1 MGQLPATP
9 PPPPPPRRDGVLASR
24 QVLDPQAPSAP
35 ANLQLRELARLRVL
49 VEASKLI
56 NSSIEPSVLFSS
68 IVSIAREQLGVE
80 RGTLFFVD
88 DAKGEIWARIPM
100 EGEIDEIRL
109 PIGRGIAGTV
119 AATGE
124 TVIVHD
130 APSDPR
136 FDGSIDRRSGFQTRS
151 ILCVPIR
158 NRNGRIVGVLQLLNK
173 KQGEFGEADLDF
185 LSLVSEHAAIGME
198 NATLHLSLLEKDR
211 MTRELAL
218 GQDIQRRLLPEPPSG
233 ISGTEIA
240 ATSLACYEVGGDTY
254 DFIGLPSGDLGL
266 AIADVSG
273 KGVAA
278 ALVMSSLQAAL
289 RVAAPLDENLARLAA
304 RLDRLVPYLAG
315 GRKYVTFFFG
325 CYSPET
331 GRLRYVNAGHNP
343 PLVVAGGAVTTLAS
357 TGVPIGLV
365 PAPSWKEAEVVVPEG
380 ATLVLY
386 TDGLTEA
393 TNPEDEEFGNERFQA
408 LAASVAGRP
417 PAEVIAALLEGVTEF
432 EAGSKPSDDKT
443 LVVLRRR

>member
-1 MGQLPATP
+1 M
-9 PPPPPPRRDGVLASR
+9 LASR
-24 QVLDPQAPSAP
+24 PVPDPQASPAP
-35 ANLQLRELARLRVL
+35 ANPQLRELERLRVL

-56 NSSIEPSVLFSS
+56 NSSIEPEELFST
-68 IVSIAREQLGVE
+68 IVSMAREQLGVE

-88 DAKGEIWARIPM
+88 EAKGEIWARIPA
-100 EGEIDEIRL
+100 EGEISEIRL
-109 PIGRGIAGTV
+109 PLGRGIAGTV

-136 FDGSIDRRSGFQTRS
+136 FDPSVDRRSGFRTRS

-158 NRNGRIVGVLQLLNK
+158 NRKGRIVGVLQLLNK
-173 KQGEFGEADLDF
+173 KEGTFGEADLEF
-185 LSLVSEHAAIGME
+185 LALVSEHVAIGME

-211 MTRELAL
+211 MQRELAF
-218 GQDIQRRLLPEPPSG
+218 GKEIQKRLLPEPPQG
-233 ISGTEIA
+233 IAGTEIA
-240 ATSLACYEVGGDTY
+240 ATSVACFEVGGDSY
-254 DFIGLPSGDLGL
+254 DFIELASGDLAV

-289 RVAAPLDENLARLAA
+289 RVAAPLDESPVRLAA
-304 RLDRLVPYLAG
+304 RLDKLVRELAG
-315 GRKYVTFFFG
+315 GRKYVTLFFG
-325 CYSPET
+325 YYEPET

-343 PLVVAGGAVTTLAS
+343 PLVLHEGGVTTLAS

-365 PAPSWKEAEVVVPEG
+365 PSPAWREAEVVLERG
-380 ATLVLY
+380 ASLVLF
-386 TDGLTEA
+386 TDGMTEA
-393 TNPEDEEFGNERFQA
+393 SSPDDEEFGNERFQA
-408 LAASVAGRP
+408 LASSLAGRP
-417 PAEVIAALLEGVTEF
+417 PAGVIEALLEGVTAF
-432 EAGSKPSDDKT
+432 EGGTRPSDDKT

>member
-1 MGQLPATP
+1 M
-9 PPPPPPRRDGVLASR
+9 LASR
-24 QVLDPQAPSAP
+24 PVPDPQASPDTATADS
-35 ANLQLRELARLRVL
+35 RELARLRVL

-56 NSSIEPSVLFSS
+56 NSSIEPEELFST
-68 IVSIAREQLGVE
+68 IVSMAREQLGVE

-88 DAKGEIWARIPM
+88 EAKGEIWARIPA
-100 EGEIDEIRL
+100 EGEISEIRL
-109 PIGRGIAGTV
+109 PLGRGIAGTV

-136 FDGSIDRRSGFQTRS
+136 FDPSVDRRSGFRTRS

-158 NRNGRIVGVLQLLNK
+158 NRKGRIVGVLQLLNK
-173 KQGEFGEADLDF
+173 KEGTFGEADLEF
-185 LSLVSEHAAIGME
+185 LALVSEHVAIGME

-211 MTRELAL
+211 MQRELAF
-218 GQDIQRRLLPEPPSG
+218 GKEIQKRLLPEPPQG
-233 ISGTEIA
+233 IAGTEIA
-240 ATSLACYEVGGDTY
+240 ATSVACFEVGGDSY
-254 DFIGLPSGDLGL
+254 DFIELASGDLAL

-289 RVAAPLDENLARLAA
+289 RVAAPLDGSPVRLAA
-304 RLDRLVPYLAG
+304 RLDKLVRELAG
-315 GRKYVTFFFG
+315 GRKYVTLFFG
-325 CYSPET
+325 YYEPET

-343 PLVVAGGAVTTLAS
+343 PLVLHEGGVTTLAS

-365 PAPSWKEAEVVVPEG
+365 PSPAWREAEVVLERG
-380 ATLVLY
+380 ASLVLF
-386 TDGLTEA
+386 TDGMTEA
-393 TNPEDEEFGNERFQA
+393 SSPDDEEFGNERFQA
-408 LAASVAGRP
+408 LASSLAGRP
-417 PAEVIAALLEGVTEF
+417 PAGVIEALLEGVTAF
-432 EAGSKPSDDKT
+432 EGGTRPSDDKT

>member
-1 MGQLPATP
+1 M
-9 PPPPPPRRDGVLASR
+9 LASR
-24 QVLDPQAPSAP
+24 PVPDPQASPDTATADS
-35 ANLQLRELARLRVL
+35 RELARLRVL

-56 NSSIEPSVLFSS
+56 NSSIEPEELFST
-68 IVSIAREQLGVE
+68 IVSMARDQLGVE

-88 DAKGEIWARIPM
+88 EAKGEIWARIPA
-100 EGEIDEIRL
+100 EGEISEIRL
-109 PIGRGIAGTV
+109 PLGRGIAGTV

-136 FDGSIDRRSGFQTRS
+136 FDPSVDRRSGFRTRS

-158 NRNGRIVGVLQLLNK
+158 NRKGRIVGVLQLLNK
-173 KQGEFGEADLDF
+173 KEGTFGEADLEF
-185 LSLVSEHAAIGME
+185 LALVSEHVAIGME

-211 MTRELAL
+211 MQRELAF
-218 GQDIQRRLLPEPPSG
+218 GKEIQKRLLPEPPQG
-233 ISGTEIA
+233 IAGTEIA
-240 ATSLACYEVGGDTY
+240 ATSVACFEVGGDSY
-254 DFIGLPSGDLGL
+254 DFIELASGDLAV

-289 RVAAPLDENLARLAA
+289 RVAAPLDGSPVRLAA
-304 RLDRLVPYLAG
+304 RLDKLVRELAG
-315 GRKYVTFFFG
+315 GRKYVTLFFG
-325 CYSPET
+325 YYEPET

-343 PLVVAGGAVTTLAS
+343 PLVLHEGGVTTLAS

-365 PAPSWKEAEVVVPEG
+365 PSPAWREAEVVLERG
-380 ATLVLY
+380 ASLVLF
-386 TDGLTEA
+386 TDGMTEA
-393 TNPEDEEFGNERFQA
+393 SSPDDEEFGNERFQA
-408 LAASVAGRP
+408 LASSLAGRP
-417 PAEVIAALLEGVTEF
+417 PAGVIEALLEGVTAF
-432 EAGSKPSDDKT
+432 EGGTRPSDDKT

>member
-1 MGQLPATP
+1 M
-9 PPPPPPRRDGVLASR
+9 LASR
-24 QVLDPQAPSAP
+24 PVPDPQASPDTATADS
-35 ANLQLRELARLRVL
+35 RELARLRVL

-56 NSSIEPSVLFSS
+56 NSSIEPEELFST
-68 IVSIAREQLGVE
+68 IVSMAREQLGVE

-88 DAKGEIWARIPM
+88 EAKGEIWARIPA
-100 EGEIDEIRL
+100 EGEISEIRL
-109 PIGRGIAGTV
+109 PLGRGIAGTV

-136 FDGSIDRRSGFQTRS
+136 FDPSVDRRSGFRTRS

-158 NRNGRIVGVLQLLNK
+158 NRKGRIVGVLQLLNK
-173 KQGEFGEADLDF
+173 KEGTFGEADLEF
-185 LSLVSEHAAIGME
+185 LALVSEHVAIGME

-211 MTRELAL
+211 MQRELAF
-218 GQDIQRRLLPEPPSG
+218 GKEIQKRLLPEPPQG
-233 ISGTEIA
+233 IAGTEIA
-240 ATSLACYEVGGDTY
+240 ATSVACFEVGGDSY
-254 DFIGLPSGDLGL
+254 DFIELASGDLAV

-289 RVAAPLDENLARLAA
+289 RVAAPLDGSPVRLAA
-304 RLDRLVPYLAG
+304 RLDKLVRELAG
-315 GRKYVTFFFG
+315 GRKYVTLFFG
-325 CYSPET
+325 YYEPET

-343 PLVVAGGAVTTLAS
+343 PLVLHEGGVTTLAS

-365 PAPSWKEAEVVVPEG
+365 PSPAWREAEVVLERG
-380 ATLVLY
+380 ASLVLF
-386 TDGLTEA
+386 TDGMTEA
-393 TNPEDEEFGNERFQA
+393 SSPDDEEFGNERFQA
-408 LAASVAGRP
+408 LASSLAGRP
-417 PAEVIAALLEGVTEF
+417 PAGVIEALLEGVTAF
-432 EAGSKPSDDKT
+432 EGGTRPSDDKT

>member
-1 MGQLPATP
+1 
-9 PPPPPPRRDGVLASR
+9 VLASR
-24 QVLDPQAPSAP
+24 PVPDPQASPDTATADS
-35 ANLQLRELARLRVL
+35 RELARLRVL

-56 NSSIEPSVLFSS
+56 NSSIEPEELFST
-68 IVSIAREQLGVE
+68 IVSMAREQLGVE

-88 DAKGEIWARIPM
+88 EAKGEIWARIPA
-100 EGEIDEIRL
+100 EGEISEIRL
-109 PIGRGIAGTV
+109 PLGRGIAGTV

-136 FDGSIDRRSGFQTRS
+136 FDPSVDRRSGFRTRS

-158 NRNGRIVGVLQLLNK
+158 NRKGRIVGVLQLLNK
-173 KQGEFGEADLDF
+173 KEGTFGEADLEF
-185 LSLVSEHAAIGME
+185 LALVSEHVAIGME

-211 MTRELAL
+211 MQRELAF
-218 GQDIQRRLLPEPPSG
+218 GKEIQKRLLPEPPQG
-233 ISGTEIA
+233 IAGTEIA
-240 ATSLACYEVGGDTY
+240 ATSVACFEVGGDSY
-254 DFIGLPSGDLGL
+254 DFIELASGDLAV

-289 RVAAPLDENLARLAA
+289 RVAAPLDGSPVRLAA
-304 RLDRLVPYLAG
+304 RLDKLVRELAG
-315 GRKYVTFFFG
+315 GRKYVTLFFG
-325 CYSPET
+325 YYEPET

-343 PLVVAGGAVTTLAS
+343 PLVLHEGGVTTLAS

-365 PAPSWKEAEVVVPEG
+365 PSPAWREAEVVLERG
-380 ATLVLY
+380 ASLVLF
-386 TDGLTEA
+386 TDGMTEA
-393 TNPEDEEFGNERFQA
+393 SSPDDEEFGNERFQA
-408 LAASVAGRP
+408 LASSLAGRP
-417 PAEVIAALLEGVTEF
+417 PAGVIEALLEGVTAF
-432 EAGSKPSDDKT
+432 EGGTRPSDDKT

>member
-1 MGQLPATP
+1 VLSPPAPTP
-9 PPPPPPRRDGVLASR
+9 AQFP
-24 QVLDPQAPSAP
+24 
-35 ANLQLRELARLRVL
+35 QLRELERLRVL

-88 DAKGEIWARIPM
+88 EAKGEIWARIPA
-100 EGEIDEIRL
+100 EGDVTEIRL
-109 PIGRGIAGTV
+109 PMGKGIAGTV

-124 TVIVHD
+124 TVIVPD
-130 APSDPR
+130 AWADPR
-136 FDGSIDRRSGFQTRS
+136 FDPSTDRRSGFRTRS

-158 NRNGRIVGVLQLLNK
+158 NRKGRIVGVLQLLNK
-173 KQGEFGEADLDF
+173 IEGGFGEADLEF
-185 LSLVSEHAAIGME
+185 LELVSDHVAIGME
-198 NATLHLSLLEKDR
+198 NATNHLSLLEKDR
-211 MTRELAL
+211 MQRELAL
-218 GQDIQRRLLPEPPSG
+218 GKEIQKRLLPEPPRG
-233 ISGTEIA
+233 IPGVEIA
-240 ATSLACYEVGGDTY
+240 ARNVSCFEVGGDSY
-254 DFIGLPSGDLGL
+254 DFLALPSGRLGL

-289 RVAAPLDENLARLAA
+289 RVATPLDEDPVRLAA
-304 RLDRLVPYLAG
+304 RLDTLVRDLAG

-325 CYSPET
+325 VYEPAT

-343 PLVVAGGAVTTLAS
+343 PLHLGAGGTTPLAS

-365 PAPSWKEAEVVVPEG
+365 PAPSWREAEVRLAPG
-380 ATLVLY
+380 DTLVLY

-393 TNPEDEEFGNERFQA
+393 TSPDDEEFGNECFQA
-408 LAASVAGRP
+408 LAASLANRPTGEVVAG
-417 PAEVIAALLEGVTEF
+417 LLEGVTAF
-432 EAGSKPSDDKT
+432 EAGAHPSDDKT
-443 LVVLRRR
+443 LVVLRREA

>member
-1 MGQLPATP
+1 M
-9 PPPPPPRRDGVLASR
+9 LASR
-24 QVLDPQAPSAP
+24 PVPDPQASPDTATADS
-35 ANLQLRELARLRVL
+35 RELARLRVL

-56 NSSIEPSVLFSS
+56 NSSIEPEELFST
-68 IVSIAREQLGVE
+68 IVSMAREQLGVE

-88 DAKGEIWARIPM
+88 EAKGEIWARIPA
-100 EGEIDEIRL
+100 EGEISEIRL
-109 PIGRGIAGTV
+109 PLGRGIAGTV

-136 FDGSIDRRSGFQTRS
+136 FDPSVDRRSGFRTRS

-158 NRNGRIVGVLQLLNK
+158 NRKGRIVGVLQLLNK
-173 KQGEFGEADLDF
+173 KEGTFGEADLEF
-185 LSLVSEHAAIGME
+185 LALVSEHVAIGME

-211 MTRELAL
+211 MQRELAF
-218 GQDIQRRLLPEPPSG
+218 GKEIQKRLLPEPPQG
-233 ISGTEIA
+233 IAGTEIA
-240 ATSLACYEVGGDTY
+240 ATSVACFEVGGDSY
-254 DFIGLPSGDLGL
+254 DFIELASGDLAV

-289 RVAAPLDENLARLAA
+289 RVAAPLDESPVRLAA
-304 RLDRLVPYLAG
+304 RLDKLVRELAG
-315 GRKYVTFFFG
+315 GRKYVTLFFG
-325 CYSPET
+325 YYEPET

-343 PLVVAGGAVTTLAS
+343 PLVLHEGGVTTLAS

-365 PAPSWKEAEVVVPEG
+365 PSPAWREAEVVLERG
-380 ATLVLY
+380 ASLVLF
-386 TDGLTEA
+386 TDGMTEA
-393 TNPEDEEFGNERFQA
+393 SSPDDEEFGNERFQA
-408 LAASVAGRP
+408 LASSLAGRP
-417 PAEVIAALLEGVTEF
+417 PAGVIEALLEGVTAF
-432 EAGSKPSDDKT
+432 EGGTRPSDDKT